1 MPDSTPYGFE
11 FASPNIIAIASL
23 NASLK
28 WLEQETL
35 EAISHHKNRLMQRLV
50 EKLKDCDVQLYL
62 PADLTN
68 HTSVLS
74 FNIPEYEANEVGIIL
89 NEDFDIA
96 VRTGYHCA
104 PYIHQF
110 LKTVECKGTVRVSLG
125 YFNTEDDVDALV
137 DAVKDIVR
145 G

>member
-1 MPDSTPYGFE
+1 ME
-11 FASPNIIAIASL
+11 
-23 NASLK
+23 
-28 WLEQETL
+28 
-35 EAISHHKNRLMQRLV
+35 
-50 EKLKDCDVQLYL
+50 
-62 PADLTN
+62 
-68 HTSVLS
+68 
-74 FNIPEYEANEVGIIL
+74 L

-104 PYIHQF
+104 PYIHEF

-137 DAVKDIVR
+137 DAIKDIVR

>member
-1 MPDSTPYGFE
+1 
-11 FASPNIIAIASL
+11 
-23 NASLK
+23 
-28 WLEQETL
+28 
-35 EAISHHKNRLMQRLV
+35 MQILV

-62 PADLTN
+62 PTDMAN

-74 FNIPEYEANEVGIIL
+74 LNIPEYEADEVGVIL

-104 PYIHQF
+104 PYIHEF